1 LQESSNIQAR
11 DVVAAGIENGLLLVP
26 AGVKVV
32 RFVPPLIVSA
42 EEIDQALAI
51 VEKAIAAF

>member
-1 LQESSNIQAR
+1 
-11 DVVAAGIENGLLLVP
+11 
-26 AGVKVV
+26 VKVV

-51 VEKAIAAF
+51 IDNAIASFE